1 MWVFTNMRVRLF
13 LALAVVKCF
22 SFLQVSIKERNIL
35 TLNSKYQEPKFKQ
48 VENGPA
54 LSRLN
59 RWNDLLNSAE
69 YYYPQSS
76 RDAVICGVNYV
87 KTPPLI
93 VKNNNETMAIFEWQ
107 HRVPARKKDLSKD
120 VFYTEEKRPVRNLP
134 SHMILGVF
142 NNYTS
147 NYSIH
152 GIVENP
158 ENIIY
163 EFSIHFMLRK
173 LRTSLKKNNY
183 SLNTD
188 SLEKWCYG
196 IYYFSI
202 KHGFDISK

>member
-1 MWVFTNMRVRLF
+1 MKVRLF
-13 LALAVVKCF
+13 
-22 SFLQVSIKERNIL
+22 IL
-35 TLNSKYQEPKFKQ
+35 TLLVEACSFFTPSLNKKELVILNSKKYEETKFKQ
-48 VENGPA
+48 VESEPA
-54 LSRLN
+54 LARLN
-59 RWNDLLNSAE
+59 RWNHLLDSAE

-76 RDAVICGVNYV
+76 KDAVLCGVNYV

-93 VKNNNETMAIFEWQ
+93 VKNSNQTMAIFEWQ

-142 NNYTS
+142 DNYTRKY
-147 NYSIH
+147 NIH

-173 LRTSLKKNNY
+173 LKTSLKKNDY
-183 SLNTD
+183 ALETD
-188 SLEKWCYG
+188 PLQKWCYG

-202 KHGFDISK
+202 KHGFDISQ

>member
-1 MWVFTNMRVRLF
+1 MRTCLF
-13 LALAVVKCF
+13 FLVLECF
-22 SFLQVSIKERNIL
+22 SFLTPSIKERSNVAVVY
-35 TLNSKYQEPKFKQ
+35 NSKYHETRFNQ

-59 RWNDLLNSAE
+59 RWIHLLDSAD

-76 RDAVICGVNYV
+76 KDAVLCGVNYV

-93 VKNNNETMAIFEWQ
+93 VKNSNETMAIFEWQ
-107 HRVPARKKDLSKD
+107 HRVPARNKDLSKD
-120 VFYTEEKRPVRNLP
+120 VFYTEGKRPVRNFP

-142 NNYTS
+142 NRYTA
-147 NYSIH
+147 NYSIY

-163 EFSIHFMLRK
+163 EYSIHFMLRK
-173 LRTSLKKNNY
+173 LTTSLKKNNY
-183 SLNTD
+183 SLDTD
-188 SLEKWCYG
+188 PLERWCHG

>member
-1 MWVFTNMRVRLF
+1 MFNLLLILNLVGAF
-13 LALAVVKCF
+13 F
-22 SFLQVSIKERNIL
+22 SPKLSIRTPLSANW
-35 TLNSKYQEPKFKQ
+35 KYEETKFRQ
-48 VENGPA
+48 VEKEAA

-59 RWNDLLNSAE
+59 RWHHILETAE
-69 YYYPQSS
+69 YYYPESS
-76 RDAVICGVNYV
+76 VDAVMCGVNYV

-93 VKNNNETMAIFEWQ
+93 VKHYNETMAIFEWQ

-120 VFYTEEKRPVRNLP
+120 VFYTEEKRPVRNLA

-142 NNYTS
+142 NNYTR

-163 EFSIHFMLRK
+163 EFSILFMLRK
-173 LRTSLKKNNY
+173 LTASLKKNFY

-188 SLEKWCYG
+188 PLEKWCYG

-202 KHGFDISK
+202 KHGFKI